1 MLIFRI
7 LPRRE
12 SFLKRAQSVCL
23 MAMMT
28 LAGILAFPAA
38 LKKPIRSTRNSL
50 PRASTTRPGD
60 VMMNKPV
67 RTPLLSV
74 AIPVRAV
81 AGNLA

>member
-38 LKKPIRSTRNSL
+38 MKIANQVYAEHIAACVYDP
-50 PRASTTRPGD
+50 
-60 VMMNKPV
+60 
-67 RTPLLSV
+67 
-74 AIPVRAV
+74 
-81 AGNLA
+81 AGRCDDE